1 MTLRFTEFSHESRL
15 PRDEVP
21 TPDVAN
27 GTTFGRRLTGNGRL
41 SGALHT
47 LGYYSTDVCL
57 GSPGR
62 RFDLIVDTGS
72 SITAVPCSTCRQ
84 CGTHRC
90 GRTGCFDP
98 KRSPSYQPV
107 DCHKPPTGFSCEK
120 CAAANRCQY
129 SVHYTEGSAIQGHV
143 VTDYAHFTRISAAG
157 VSETVSTRV
166 YFGCQTLETGMF
178 HRQEADG
185 IMGLQ
190 PPRARAR
197 VPSFLTSLVHQQKAA
212 SEAFSL
218 CLSDRTGLFLLGGQP
233 DPQLLLA
240 RGALS
245 LPMDRTARARYT
257 LSLSEILVSGAGK
270 NNGTY
275 MRLAGVPASSYSPT
289 LVDSGTT
296 FVYVSTPLFKALH
309 AHLKATTPSLT
320 REGGKVC
327 AYLSDAQLAAMPN
340 LRFMFASQSTP
351 LLVRPRQYMVEF
363 PKISSGS
370 RAGSRHLCAAI
381 FDNQRGGTVIGA
393 SIMRQREVIFDLAS
407 SMITFLDA
415 DCSATTPATSAMRGA
430 YAFAPCPKSNMSEA
444 AAGMLT
450 GPGRIADAVKSF
462 LSRRAGSSSTPIDLP
477 RATSVRT
484 GRGGKDNAVIAQQR
498 MRKRWA
504 TRRAA
509 ASSAHSRPL

>member
-1 MTLRFTEFSHESRL
+1 MALRFTEFSHESRL

-21 TPDVAN
+21 SPDI
-27 GTTFGRRLTGNGRL
+27 TTNVTAVGRRLYADGRL

-84 CGTHRC
+84 CGAHRC

-98 KRSPSYQPV
+98 VRSPSYQPV
-107 DCHKPPTGFSCEK
+107 DCRKPPTGFSCEK

-143 VTDYAHFTRISAAG
+143 VTDYAHFTRSSVAG
-157 VSETVSTRV
+157 ATEPVSTRV

-190 PPRARAR
+190 PPRARTR
-197 VPSFLTSLVHQQKAA
+197 VPSFLTSLVHQQKTAT
-212 SEAFSL
+212 EAFSL

-233 DPQLLLA
+233 DARLLLA
-240 RGALS
+240 RRALS
-245 LPMDRTARARYT
+245 LPMDRSARARYT
-257 LSLSEILVSGAGK
+257 LSLREILVSGSGR

-275 MRLAGVPASSYSPT
+275 KRLSSVPASAYSPT

-296 FVYVSTPLFKALH
+296 FVYVSTPLFRALH
-309 AHLKATTPSLT
+309 THLHAETPQLT

-340 LRFMFASQSTP
+340 LRLSFASSSTP
-351 LLVRPRQYMVEF
+351 LLVRPHQYMVEF
-363 PKISSGS
+363 PKPS
-370 RAGSRHLCAAI
+370 RTAGTRHLCAAI

-393 SIMRQREVIFDLAS
+393 SIMRHREVIFDLAS
-407 SMITFLDA
+407 SMITFVDA
-415 DCSATTPATSAMRGA
+415 DCGTSTPSTSAMRGA
-430 YAFAPCPKSNMSEA
+430 
-444 AAGMLT
+444 
-450 GPGRIADAVKSF
+450 
-462 LSRRAGSSSTPIDLP
+462 
-477 RATSVRT
+477 
-484 GRGGKDNAVIAQQR
+484 
-498 MRKRWA
+498 
-504 TRRAA
+504 
-509 ASSAHSRPL
+509 